1 MPSIIAYNHLSI
13 NFGFF
18 GIGALT
24 YERLAHPPT
33 PPPPGE
39 YNLLLTSL
47 SVVSNCFATH
57 GLYSP
62 PGSFVG
68 FLRQEYWGGLP
79 FPPQVDLPNT
89 GIEPAL
95 PALQEE
101 VKIMGVLMSAK
112 LRKT

>member
-24 YERLAHPPT
+24 YERLA
-33 PPPPGE
+33 PPPGE

-62 PGSFVG
+62 PDSFVG
-68 FLRQEYWGGLP
+68 FLRQEYWSGLP
-79 FPPQVDLPNT
+79 FPPQVDLPNP
-89 GIEPAL
+89 GIEPSL